1 MAHESA
7 SMARDLRM
15 SSVSVQPM
23 VAVPGATA
31 VSPVGV
37 GIGLGALA
45 FALFTV
51 MDTLIKWLSD
61 GYPVHQLVFTNALF
75 ALVPVLV
82 VSLRRGG
89 LARLRTRRLPLHVLR
104 GLFGLGGGF
113 LAFHAYSRL
122 PLADAYSIIF
132 ATPLLITALA
142 VPVLGEQVGWR
153 RWSAVAVGFVGVV
166 IMLQPGVAP
175 IGPGSLA
182 ALGAACAS
190 AFAILLVRKL
200 SATESTASIALYSN
214 LTGVLGMAVLL
225 PFGGVLPSALDFL
238 LMAASGLIGGTAL
251 LVLIGAYRR
260 APAALVAPFQYSQMV
275 WAILLGFVIWGDV
288 PEPAKLLGAAI
299 VAASGLFILYRE
311 TTLGRRPTASLHPSA
326 AARPG

>member
-1 MAHESA
+1 MSA
-7 SMARDLRM
+7 
-15 SSVSVQPM
+15 VSAQPM
-23 VAVPGATA
+23 IAVPGAPA
-31 VSPVGV
+31 VPLVGV

-51 MDTLIKWLSD
+51 MDTLIKWLSG

-75 ALVPVLV
+75 ALVPVAV

-89 LARLRTRRLPLHVLR
+89 LARLRTRRLPLHLLR
-104 GLFGLGGGF
+104 GLFGLCGGLF
-113 LAFHAYSRL
+113 AFYAYGRL

-142 VPVLGEQVGWR
+142 VPVLGERVGWR
-153 RWSAVAVGFVGVV
+153 RWSAVAVGFVGVL

-182 ALGAACAS
+182 ALGAAFAS
-190 AFAILLVRKL
+190 AIAILLVRKL
-200 SATESTASIALYSN
+200 STTESTASIALYSN
-214 LTGVLGMAVLL
+214 LTGVLAMAALL
-225 PFGGVLPSALDFL
+225 PFGGVVPSALDFL

-251 LVLIGAYRR
+251 LVLISAYRR

-275 WAILLGFVIWGDV
+275 WAILLGFLIWGDV
-288 PEPAKLLGAAI
+288 PQPAKLFGAAI

-326 AARPG
+326 AARPAGEIAAPV